1 MNLNKCIRWRTQL
14 DYSILIGGAA
24 GQGLDTSANILE
36 KILKRAGFYVFTYRD
51 YMSMVRGGHNFTQ
64 IRFSNRN
71 ISSFTEGVDII
82 LALNK
87 ETIKVHKSK
96 LKHDGIIICGE
107 EIATGDDIISL
118 PFEKIALSINNSK
131 VYNTIGLGV
140 ILKYFGLPTSL
151 SENVLKENFNEK
163 TVKDNTDAI
172 NEGYKLINEKY
183 KFRLMNENNI
193 IISGNDALALGAI
206 AAGCKYYCGYPM
218 TPSTSILKYFSS
230 KSEDME
236 IMVDQVEDEVAALN
250 MALGASYAGVR
261 AMTGSSGGGFALM
274 VEALSFAGIA
284 ELPVVIINAQRSG
297 PATGMST
304 RTEQSD
310 LRFVIHAGH
319 GEFPRMVMALRDPK
333 DAFYQTARAFNIADK
348 YQIPVLIMTDLYLA
362 DYTKTITLFDFSKI
376 EINRHVSEGYIKSD
390 IRDSEYKK
398 YKITNSGVSPRII
411 PGSVLGE
418 VVLVDSHEHDEYGHI
433 TEDPKI
439 RHDMVLKRMRKLE
452 ELKEEIYEPWFI
464 GRENPENL
472 IVCWGSTYGAV
483 KEAIDRLNA
492 EGLSMGALVYGDIW
506 PFPKEK
512 LLNLGK
518 TAKNIIDIEQNATG
532 QLNSIIKEETPYESN
547 FKILKFDGRPFC
559 GDEIY
564 RRLKDEV
571 LNKK

>member
-1 MNLNKCIRWRTQL
+1 M

-64 IRFSNRN
+64 IRFSDSN
-71 ISSFTEGVDII
+71 ISSYTEEVNII
-82 LALNK
+82 LALNE
-87 ETIKVHKSK
+87 ETIKVHKGK
-96 LKHDGIIICGE
+96 LKHGGNIICGE
-107 EIATGDDIISL
+107 EIARGENIISL
-118 PFEKIALSINNSK
+118 PFEKIASNIKNSK

-140 ILKYFGLPTSL
+140 ILKYFGLPTNL
-151 SENVLKENFNEK
+151 AENVLKDSFNEK
-163 TVKDNTDAI
+163 IAKDNIDAI
-172 NEGYKLINEKY
+172 NEGHKLIDKKYKLELKE
-183 KFRLMNENNI
+183 ENNI
-193 IISGNDALALGAI
+193 IINGNNALALGAI

-230 KSEDME
+230 KSKEMG

-274 VEALSFAGIA
+274 VEALSFAGIV
-284 ELPVVIINAQRSG
+284 ELPVIIVNAQRSG

-310 LRFVIHAGH
+310 LRFIIHAGH
-319 GEFPRMVMALRDPK
+319 GEFPRMVIALRDPK

-348 YQIPVLIMTDLYLA
+348 YQIPIIIMTDLYLA
-362 DYTKTITLFDFSKI
+362 DYTMTVKPFDFSKI
-376 EINRHVSEGYIKSD
+376 HIDRYLCEENTEDSD
-390 IRDSEYKK
+390 YKK
-398 YKITNSGVSPRII
+398 YKLTQSGVSPRII
-411 PGSVLGE
+411 PGKVSGQ

-433 TEDPKI
+433 TEEPKI
-439 RHDMVLKRMRKLE
+439 RTDMVLKRMRKLE
-452 ELKEEIYEPWFI
+452 GLREELEEPWFI
-464 GRENPENL
+464 GKENPENL
-472 IVCWGSTYGAV
+472 VVCWGSTYGAV
-483 KEAIDRLNA
+483 KEAVYRLMD
-492 EGLSMGALVYGDIW
+492 EGFSIGALIFGDIW

-518 TAKNIIDIEQNATG
+518 IVKNIIDIEQNATG

-547 FKILKFDGRPFC
+547 YKLLKFDGRPFS

-564 RRLKDEV
+564 SRLKDEV
-571 LNKK
+571 LLNNLF